1 MYLKKLIWNVL
12 FWDVMIIKY
21 DKYDIFNNKY

>member
-12 FWDVMIIKY
+12 FCDVMIIKY
-21 DKYDIFNNKY
+21 DKYDIFNKKY